1 MWEAQLQDEADE
13 INVRIKM
20 LNYERKRMKEKPYYY
35 VKAEPER
42 RRGKTEE
49 TEEMN
54 EDQGNEL
61 QEFMEKA
68 QRKASRWV
76 GIVCYLIL

>member
-1 MWEAQLQDEADE
+1 
-13 INVRIKM
+13 M
-20 LNYERKRMKEKPYYY
+20 LKLNLKEGGERQKRQ
-35 VKAEPER
+35 
-42 RRGKTEE
+42 E

>member
-42 RRGKTEE
+42 RRGKTEG